1 MNWLALLSKH
11 SVRLEEHRGTDKKK
25 KKKARN
31 IGGPVTVTCIAL
43 NDDLPGPVAFRLRHR
58 HTSTS
63 WSSLYDVVRPLPESA
78 SSSSGL
84 TDDSPEMGL
93 SFD

>member
-1 MNWLALLSKH
+1 MNWLALASKH
-11 SVRLEEHRGTDKKK
+11 SVRLEEQKGTEEETI
-25 KKKARN
+25 RN
-31 IGGPVTVTCIAL
+31 IGGPVMVMRVAL
-43 NDDLPGPVAFRLRHR
+43 YDDLLGPVAVRLWQH

-63 WSSLYDVVRPLPESA
+63 WSSLYEVVRPLPESA